1 MNIFLLLC
9 IVTALVSCTNAVED
23 TIVPVVELPPTD
35 GHFSRFGTYN
45 SDGTRILYLH
55 TDDSGNIPR
64 QNQIYVYDLNSKE
77 RYKIFDGP
85 GLNPDWSPD
94 EQWITFHTG
103 SIPEIIYKYSPASDS
118 LVQLTGEGTL
128 ADFRNTSIARWSPD
142 GSRIL
147 FTIIAGTPRGLVT
160 MSAEGED
167 AEIIVPIAVGGN
179 WFPDGEHI
187 VYVNWDN
194 DMPNDRQRQLHMSN
208 SDGSNPVKLTDL
220 ENSMYVSSPD
230 VSPDGTKVVFV
241 HQSRP
246 GSLDL
251 YQFSLNDGSV
261 TQLTNMASGVTVHNP
276 QWNPDGQT
284 VLFTGTTYG
293 DLRSTSNLYTINTL
307 TGEISAVFP

>member
-9 IVTALVSCTNAVED
+9 IVTALVSCTTAAED
-23 TIVPVVELPPTD
+23 PIVPLVELPPTEDFYAHYGTWNTD
-35 GHFSRFGTYN
+35 GSKIVFS
-45 SDGTRILYLH
+45 H

-103 SIPEIIYKYSPASDS
+103 SIPEIIYKYAPASDS
-118 LVQLTGEGTL
+118 LVQLTGEGTP

-241 HQSRP
+241 HQP
-246 GSLDL
+246 TLGTLELYLLDL
-251 YQFSLNDGSV
+251 RDRSV
-261 TQLTNMASGVTVHNP
+261 TQLTHTPREILTEKP
-276 QWNPDGQT
+276 QWHPDGIH
-284 VLFTGTTYG
+284 VLFTAIEYRPI
-293 DLRSTSNLYTINTL
+293 RSTSSLYTINTL
-307 TGEISAVFP
+307 TGKISAVFP